1 MIGTAKTLTIWQ
13 GWDSEVK
20 SLLDISEALV
30 SITSSG
36 KQIIAK
42 ISIAVRRSWHGL
54 RGSWT
59 LFMLCE
65 YYEHVAGLCVS
76 QKLSIF

>member
-1 MIGTAKTLTIWQ
+1 
-13 GWDSEVK
+13 
-20 SLLDISEALV
+20 LLDISEALV

-59 LFMLCE
+59 LFKLCE
-65 YYEHVAGLCVS
+65 DYDPVAGLCVS
-76 QKLSIF
+76 QNLALSDRY